1 MRKPAQET
9 ILAAYIVAS
18 GKRCPLDAARD
29 ASELCSLARSLHR
42 LNEAA
47 CNYDLTERQKKR
59 MRSLEKSV
67 RSVLERAGLT
77 LNHFNG
83 DPRGYAV
90 YIDLPDGSYNT
101 LGGRQH
107 GYGIG

>member
-1 MRKPAQET
+1 MGEVEQET
-9 ILAAYIVAS
+9 IPSADIAAS
-18 GKRCPLDAARD
+18 GKRCPLDAAQD
-29 ASELCSLARSLHR
+29 ATEFGSLARSLDR

-47 CNYDLTERQKKR
+47 CNYGLTERAQNQEKSTR
-59 MRSLEKSV
+59 GVLEK
-67 RSVLERAGLT
+67 AGLK

-90 YIDLPDGSYNT
+90 YIDVPDGSYNT
-101 LGGRQH
+101 FAGQAH